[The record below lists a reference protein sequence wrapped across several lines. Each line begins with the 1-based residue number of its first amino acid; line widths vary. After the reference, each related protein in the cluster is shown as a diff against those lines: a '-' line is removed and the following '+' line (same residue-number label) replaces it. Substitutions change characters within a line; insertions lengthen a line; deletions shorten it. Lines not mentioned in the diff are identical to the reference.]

1 MCKCRMQACNDEKYR
16 LRSERKSSEQCLEV
30 NVFEDDLL
38 VVLDL
43 VVVLP
48 TIQIGRNFSVS
59 KCVKWIKIIAA
70 ISN

>member
-38 VVLDL
+38 VVFAI

-48 TIQIGRNFSVS
+48 IIQIGRKFVVQN
-59 KCVKWIKIIAA
+59 A
-70 ISN
+70 